1 MTTPQILGGALIAA
15 GFMDL
20 TLAFLLRRVE
30 FSGRR
35 RFLQLSLTTMG
46 ALMLILGLVL
56 LFASPRVA
64 VPVPGTT

>member
-30 FSGRR
+30 YSGRR
-35 RFLQLSLTTMG
+35 RFLQLSLSVMG
-46 ALMLILGLVL
+46 ALMLVLGLVL
-56 LFASPRVA
+56 LFAGPRVS
-64 VPVPGTT
+64 VPVPGAT